1 MNKVITFWTLKFLFV
16 LLWDLNSSQVNF
28 VFLQILQFQVFLML
42 DFETVKKEYSSPSDN
57 MLHVESF
64 QFFTSKIVI

>member
-1 MNKVITFWTLKFLFV
+1 
-16 LLWDLNSSQVNF
+16 
-28 VFLQILQFQVFLML
+28 ML
-42 DFETVKKEYSSPSDN
+42 DYETVKKEYSSPSDN

>member
-1 MNKVITFWTLKFLFV
+1 
-16 LLWDLNSSQVNF
+16 
-28 VFLQILQFQVFLML
+28 ML